1 MREKENGQGKK
12 KLEAKGEWS
21 KRRAVNRPATGLNFK
36 ICRKI

>member
-21 KRRAVNRPATGLNFK
+21 KRRGFNRPATKTKF
-36 ICRKI
+36 